1 MRIVA
6 IFDDTPAMADIRRR
20 LEPEHLA
27 YLRANLAEIRL
38 GGGLR
43 ESDVPVFVG
52 GLWILEVESRERAVQ
67 LIEDDPY
74 FLAEP
79 RPYRLLLWGKPLRD
93 VEVVL

>member
-1 MRIVA
+1 MRMIA
-6 IFDDTPAMADIRRR
+6 IFEDTPAMVSVRRR

-43 ESDVPVFVG
+43 ESDGPTFVG
-52 GLWILEVESRERAVQ
+52 GLWVLEVQSRERAVQ
-67 LIEDDPY
+67 LIESDP
-74 FLAEP
+74 FFVAEP

>member
-1 MRIVA
+1 MRMVA
-6 IFDDTPAMADIRRR
+6 IFNDTPAMVNIRHR

-43 ESDVPVFVG
+43 ESDDPAFVG

-74 FLAEP
+74 FVEEP
-79 RPYRLLLWGKPLRD
+79 RPYRLLLWGKPLGD

>member
-1 MRIVA
+1 MRMVA
-6 IFDDTPAMADIRRR
+6 IFNDTPAMVNIRRR

-43 ESDVPVFVG
+43 ESDDPAFVG

-67 LIEDDPY
+67 LIEHDPY
-74 FLAEP
+74 FVAEP
-79 RPYRLLLWGKPLRD
+79 RPYRLLLWGKPLAD